1 MHIRCPHCHNPL
13 ELVEDIASEII
24 CTSCGSS
31 FSLVS
36 GDATHKYEPRGRT
49 VAHFELVEQLGM
61 GQFGAVWKAKD
72 TELDRLVAIK
82 LPRNDQLEPAEREL
96 FLREARAAAQ
106 LRHPGIVSVH
116 EVGRD
121 GDSVYIVSDYIAG
134 ANLKEWLTAQR
145 LTPREAARLMVTI
158 AEALEHAHQA
168 GVVHR
173 DLKPGNILMDLD
185 GQPHI
190 ADFGLAKREAGEIT
204 MTVEGRVLGTP
215 AYMPP
220 EQARG
225 EGHKA
230 DRRADIYSLGVI
242 LFELLTGELP
252 FRGDQRMLIV
262 QILRE
267 EPPNPRK
274 LNSRI
279 PRDLETITLKC
290 LEKEPVKRYQTAV
303 ELATDLRRFLAG
315 EAIHA
320 RPVGP
325 LERSWRWVKRNRSLA
340 TATAIAMLLLAAVA
354 VGSTVSA
361 FRISEERQ
369 RADQKAVEAVEA
381 SKDATRQR
389 DLAIQ
394 STQEALRQK
403 ESLRRQVY
411 LSKMNLAQSAW
422 DAGNVRFVNE
432 LLEQVTPKLGE
443 DDLRGWEWNYQRRL
457 CEGDLRTLEGHSGG
471 VLCVKFSPD
480 GRHLA
485 SSGQDMTIKV
495 WDAETGTERHTLSGY
510 THYVSNVAFSTD
522 GRRLASASYDG
533 TFKLWDAESGTEHRT
548 LKLKDAKAVRSMAFS
563 PDGRRLAVGGDNITL
578 WDIESGAELRTLE
591 WNLGSITSVAF
602 SPDGRRLAAANGD
615 RGWLIMIKLWDLESG
630 ECLRTFVG
638 HNGGVFSIAISPDG
652 RRLASGSTDQS
663 VKLWDLASGAEL
675 RTLQGHNGWVVGVEF
690 SSDGRRLVSAGGDS
704 LKLWDAETGAELRT
718 LKGHTSSIRSVAFR
732 PDGRQLASASEDN
745 TIKLWDVESDAEART
760 LMRHKLEVESVAFTP
775 DGCRLASASD
785 DHTIKLWDADSGA
798 ELLTLKGHKSMIKC
812 VAFSPDGRSLASACL
827 QSVRLWDAE
836 SGAELLKL
844 AGHTTVA
851 FSPDGRQLASASDDH
866 TIKLWDADSGAELR
880 SVTGHTSSI
889 RSVAFSPDGRMFA
902 SVCDQSV
909 RLWDAESGAE
919 LLKLAGHTT
928 VAFSPDGRQLASAS
942 DDHTIKL
949 WDADSGAELLT
960 IRGHN
965 GWVADVKFSPDGRRI
980 ATAGQDQTIKL
991 WDAETGAELR
1001 TLKGHSAS
1009 ISNLAFSPDGR
1020 RLASA
1025 SGDHTIKIWDTM
1037 LLTQDAKMAQFLVNS
1052 FYEDLRNQRD
1062 LEDAVRA
1069 RSNWNKP
1076 MRSSALQYIER
1087 IPWKS
1092 IGLDDAQP
1100 LHLIAVKHAN
1110 WPNAAVR
1117 LTRLLKEVDNSKD
1130 NAVLASLALAKL
1142 GSRDQAGYR
1151 EVCIRLWKR
1160 TYGKML
1166 CDPLCAV
1173 TLVCT
1178 AGPEA
1183 LDELQPLVAAI
1194 EVLRNGGRKEMHR
1207 GNLTLLVSA
1216 LAIQYRAAEYE
1227 QVIKSQAIAEIV
1239 FATVEG
1245 EVDKSSSAIWMRV
1258 PHALFTAMAYQR
1270 LGQAEQA
1277 TKWLKIGQEAHNK
1290 LTVEQD
1296 PPGDP
1301 SLTDILNPRKWQCRL
1316 TLSILRQEAEGL
1328 IGGQNTKK

>member
-36 GDATHKYEPRGRT
+36 GDTTHKYEPRGRT

-718 LKGHTSSIRSVAFR
+718 LKGHTSSIRSVAFS

-775 DGCRLASASD
+775 DGCR
-785 DHTIKLWDADSGA
+785 
-798 ELLTLKGHKSMIKC
+798 
-812 VAFSPDGRSLASACL
+812 
-827 QSVRLWDAE
+827 
-836 SGAELLKL
+836 
-844 AGHTTVA
+844 
-851 FSPDGRQLASASDDH
+851 
-866 TIKLWDADSGAELR
+866 
-880 SVTGHTSSI
+880 
-889 RSVAFSPDGRMFA
+889 
-902 SVCDQSV
+902 
-909 RLWDAESGAE
+909 
-919 LLKLAGHTT
+919 
-928 VAFSPDGRQLASAS
+928 LASAS